1 MDGPRDYHTNRS
13 KSERQISYDTTYM
26 CNLEYDTDKLVYRN
40 TNRPLDI
47 EKRLL
52 VAKGQGAEGG
62 MDREFGISRHKLL
75 YIKYTNYKVLLHST
89 GNHFQYTVINYKG
102 KY

>member
-62 MDREFGISRHKLL
+62 MDREFGISRRKLV
-75 YIKYTNYKVLLHST
+75 YTEPIQSKVLLYSM
-89 GNHFQYTVINYKG
+89 GNCSISCAKS
-102 KY
+102 